1 MTTAAAADFAY
12 PPISTLRLDDMTIQN
27 DELVH
32 QTWAFSRENGEVI
45 APVVRLLPNG
55 IVGGY
60 IHPFERCWA
69 LVDGALR
76 FQSITGQTTT
86 IFDESER
93 DEHGL
98 LRLTGRSKVDPNI
111 VHVLKRVQM
120 PTARDFGQSAS
131 DDVPELRQ
139 AEGLPGRKRRN
150 LVVLRANAQSLH
162 VHWAR
167 NIPEEDRNWDLC
179 ISWYGKEVPSDLKEW
194 EYFTHQP
201 NDRKFS
207 AIYKLFLEGSPL
219 LDYENVY
226 MPDDDLMMT
235 WADINKLFNI
245 FRIGGFDLAQ
255 PSLVATSY
263 VTHPVTAQNPE
274 YLVRYT
280 NFVEL
285 MCPVFSRSFLQIC
298 LPTFEASFSGFGL
311 DHIWSQ
317 LGGRV
322 PGRIAIIDDIA
333 VAHTRPPNKNYDV
346 LAAIMEERSMAEL
359 YRSSK
364 TYENYGGVIRKY
376 AFG

>member
-12 PPISTLRLDDMTIQN
+12 PPISTLRLDDMTIQ
-27 DELVH
+27 
-32 QTWAFSRENGEVI
+32 NGEVI

-98 LRLTGRSKVDPNI
+98 LRLSGRSKVDPNI
-111 VHVLKRVQM
+111 VHELKRVQM

-162 VHWAR
+162 IHWAR

-179 ISWYGKEVPSDLKEW
+179 ISWYGKAVPSDLKEW

-263 VTHPVTAQNPE
+263 VTHPVTARIPGALYQLRGTDVPRFQPFVSADLPSDLRGIVQRLRAGSH
-274 YLVRYT
+274 LVAARR
-280 NFVEL
+280 
-285 MCPVFSRSFLQIC
+285 SRARTHC
-298 LPTFEASFSGFGL
+298 N
-311 DHIWSQ
+311 H
-317 LGGRV
+317 R
-322 PGRIAIIDDIA
+322 
-333 VAHTRPPNKNYDV
+333 
-346 LAAIMEERSMAEL
+346 
-359 YRSSK
+359 
-364 TYENYGGVIRKY
+364 
-376 AFG
+376 